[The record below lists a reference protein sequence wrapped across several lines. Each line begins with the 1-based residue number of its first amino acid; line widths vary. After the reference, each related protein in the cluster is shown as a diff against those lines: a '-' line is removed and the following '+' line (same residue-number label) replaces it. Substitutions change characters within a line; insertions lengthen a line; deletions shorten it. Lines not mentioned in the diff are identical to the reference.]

1 MLISPPFFF
10 LTAHSNEAYD
20 EAVAELS
27 HKAPEVHQSRSAATK
42 QDDYYRGFRTR
53 LVMFWIGSNGIL
65 VAVICSSVMEKKL
78 TLTVRNLLSV
88 HPPRACK
95 SMYFEIGL

>member
-1 MLISPPFFF
+1 L
-10 LTAHSNEAYD
+10 LAHSNEAYD
-20 EAVAELS
+20 EAIAELS

-78 TLTVRNLLSV
+78 TLTVSYLSRFNSWKLV
-88 HPPRACK
+88 V
-95 SMYFEIGL
+95 YFGPHVTFSRIPDS

>member
-1 MLISPPFFF
+1 
-10 LTAHSNEAYD
+10 NEAYD

-78 TLTVRNLLSV
+78 TLTDGSNAYLAAIMWSVFGLSFFRFV
-88 HPPRACK
+88 
-95 SMYFEIGL
+95 G